1 MGLEDIAIN
10 TAASAIIDALKGK
23 DKKKAKKAALKVFKA
38 IKAAFA
44 DDPDFE

>member
-10 TAASAIIDALKGK
+10 TGASAIIEALKGPN
-23 DKKKAKKAALKVFKA
+23 KKKAKKVALKVFKA
-38 IKAAFA
+38 IKTAFP